1 MSYHKKYADIKP
13 IQAEVQEEKQEVT
26 QEAVHNNNHI
36 YKILL
41 IVAAALLVLSIGI
54 NIYQFS
60 MPEEKNNI
68 EAYCNNCGNRTT
80 VFYNENK
87 DRYEKLCD
95 KCIYIS
101 DDNDNTSPINNYS
114 NSSDGFSSNFEKNRE
129 QDQRYEEYL
138 KNNDREKLDKKAAE
152 QGKKAAASE

>member
-1 MSYHKKYADIKP
+1 MSYHKKYANTKP
-13 IQAEVQEEKQEVT
+13 MQIEVEEKKQEATQEV
-26 QEAVHNNNHI
+26 AHSNNHT
-36 YKILL
+36 YKILF
-41 IVAAALLVLSIGI
+41 IVAATLLVLSVGI

-60 MPEEKNNI
+60 MPEEKTNI

-101 DDNDNTSPINNYS
+101 DDNDNTSPINNHS
-114 NSSDGFSSNFEKNRE
+114 DSSGGFSSNYEKNRE

-138 KNNDREKLDKKAAE
+138 KNNDREKLDREAAE
-152 QGKKAAASE
+152 QGRKAAASE

>member
-36 YKILL
+36 YKILF

-60 MPEEKNNI
+60 MPEEKKQ
-68 EAYCNNCGNRTT
+68 YRS
-80 VFYNENK
+80 
-87 DRYEKLCD
+87 LL
-95 KCIYIS
+95 
-101 DDNDNTSPINNYS
+101 
-114 NSSDGFSSNFEKNRE
+114 
-129 QDQRYEEYL
+129 Q
-138 KNNDREKLDKKAAE
+138 
-152 QGKKAAASE
+152 